1 MKNNIEKPIIIIGSG
16 IIGLFS
22 AYYILKSGKNV
33 VLIDSSDGSDGCSF
47 GNAGM
52 VVPSHFMPL
61 AAPGMIEKGLKW
73 MMDSQSP
80 FYVKP
85 RLSLSLLKWGI
96 NFYKSANSKKV
107 DLAIPAL
114 RDLGMLSKKLYKDL
128 HDENLFDFNFEEKGL
143 LMYCKSQEVLD
154 EEAHVAEIANRIG
167 IEAKVL
173 NSDQINKLEPEV
185 SPNVSGGVFFT
196 GDAHLYPNKLV
207 KNLKKYLLDNG
218 TGFIYNSE
226 VVDFEIEGD
235 RITKIKIKKEHK
247 FEIITCSEVVIAA
260 GSWSELLAKKLS
272 LNLPVQAGKGYSMT
286 EEQKVGKNIKIPSI
300 FVEARVAIT
309 PMDNTLVRFG
319 GTMEIGGLNDKIN
332 LNRVKGILKAIPEYY
347 PDYTVALP
355 SLDKIWY
362 GLRPCS
368 PDGLPYIGRI
378 NKLKNLIVNSGHAM
392 MGISLASGSGKI
404 VAEMIHN
411 SIPSLDI
418 KQFEVQRFDK

>member
-22 AYYILKSGKNV
+22 AYYILKSGRNV

-114 RDLGMLSKKLYKDL
+114 KDLGMLSKKLYKDL

-185 SPNVSGGVFFT
+185 SPNVAGGVFFT

-207 KNLKKYLLDNG
+207 KNLKKYLLENG
-218 TGFIYNSE
+218 TEFIYNSE

-235 RITKIKIKKEHK
+235 TITKIKIKKEHK
-247 FEIITCSEVVIAA
+247 FEIIACSEVVIAA

-272 LNLPVQAGKGYSMT
+272 LNLPVQAGKGYSVT
-286 EEQKVGKNIKIPSI
+286 EEQKAGKNIKIPSI

-347 PDYTVALP
+347 PDYTVSLP

-411 SIPSLDI
+411 SIPCLDI

>member
-1 MKNNIEKPIIIIGSG
+1 MHNKIEKPIVIIGAG

-22 AYYILKSGKNV
+22 AYYISKSGRKII
-33 VLIDSSDGSDGCSF
+33 LLDSTDGREGCSF

-85 RLSLSLLKWGI
+85 RFSWSLLKWGI

-114 RDLGMLSKKLYKDL
+114 RDLGLLSKKLYKEL
-128 HDENLFDFNFEEKGL
+128 NDENLFDFNFEEKGL

-154 EEAHVAEIANRIG
+154 EEAHVAEIANKIG
-167 IEAKVL
+167 IEANVL
-173 NSDQINKLEPEV
+173 NSDQINKLEPEL
-185 SPNVSGGVFFT
+185 SPNVAGGVFFT

-207 KNLKKYLLDNG
+207 KNLKLYLIENG
-218 TGFIYNSE
+218 AEFIYNSE
-226 VVDFEIEGD
+226 VVDFEIEGNS
-235 RITKIKIKKEHK
+235 IEKVKIKKEDK
-247 FEIITCSEVVIAA
+247 FEIITCSEVVLAA

-272 LNLPVQAGKGYSMT
+272 LNLPVQAGKGYSVT
-286 EEQKVGKNIKIPSI
+286 EEQKVGKRINIPSI

-309 PMDNTLVRFG
+309 PMDQTLVRFG

-332 LNRVKGILKAIPEYY
+332 LSRVKGILKSIPEYY
-347 PDYTVALP
+347 PDYTVSLP
-355 SLDKIWY
+355 SLDRIWY

-392 MGISLASGSGKI
+392 MGISLASGSGKMI
-404 VAEMIHN
+404 AELINN
-411 SIPSLDI
+411 SKPSLDI
-418 KQFEVQRFDK
+418 KQFEVERFDK